1 MALYAGAGALDRLGG
16 RVACRDTLEQR
27 SASMKLMK
35 YLIAAGIGGL
45 AAHLALKYRPGARAD
60 EGLGSFGP
68 DPLDDDAGAAP
79 G

>member
-1 MALYAGAGALDRLGG
+1 
-16 RVACRDTLEQR
+16 
-27 SASMKLMK
+27 MKLMK
-35 YLIAAGIGGL
+35 YLIAAAIGGL

-79 G
+79 R